1 MTKMAVLF
9 HPIKTKKNSKGECPL
24 YIRITVNKERTE
36 FSFGFSIPY
45 SDWDNKAQKLLT
57 NSQQA
62 STINSAISLA
72 TTKLLRIQNEFNLS
86 DVAYNASMIKDR
98 YLNKVEASKTLL
110 QLFDY
115 HAKNVKQLV
124 GKGYSL
130 GRLRRYKV
138 ARGKLERFIKAN
150 HKTSDIAL
158 DKLNFQFINDF
169 EFYLKTEDN
178 LSTNTTSGYL
188 KILKLLI
195 KVAVKQD
202 WINSDPFI
210 SFKCKQ
216 KDVAREYLSQTE
228 IDTLLKQEFATA
240 RMEMVRDV
248 FVFCC
253 YTGLAYSDVYKLNS
267 SHIRDGVDGNLWL
280 FIDRTK
286 TEQSC
291 RIPLLQTALE
301 ILGKYKKHPECQV
314 KNRLLPV
321 CTNQKMNEYLK
332 IMADVCGINKTITC
346 HVARHT
352 YATTVLMNN
361 GVSFEVTSKLLGHKN
376 LATTQ
381 IYAKITDKRL
391 SDEMLKLSSVLT
403 M

>member
-1 MTKMAVLF
+1 MKVLY
-9 HPIKTKKNSKGECPL
+9 HPIKTKMNCKGECPI

-36 FSFGFSIPY
+36 FALGHSINY
-45 SDWDNKAQKLLT
+45 TDWDKTAQKVRS

-62 STINSAISLA
+62 STINNAINLA
-72 TTKLLRIQNEFNLS
+72 TTKLLKIQNEFNLS
-86 DVAYNASMIKDR
+86 DVTYNASMIKDR
-98 YLNKVEASKTLL
+98 YLNKVETNKTLL

-115 HAKNVKQLV
+115 HFKNVQQLV
-124 GKGYSL
+124 GKGYSI
-130 GRLRRYKV
+130 GRLNRYKV
-138 ARGKLERFIKAN
+138 ARGKLERFIKEN
-150 HKTSDIAL
+150 YKSNDIAL
-158 DKLNFQFINDF
+158 DKLNFQFIEEF
-169 EFYLKTEDN
+169 EFYLKTKDN
-178 LSTNTTSGYL
+178 LSINTASGYL

-195 KVAVKQD
+195 KIAVKQG
-202 WINSDPFI
+202 WINTDPFT
-210 SFKCKQ
+210 SYRCKQ
-216 KDVAREYLSQTE
+216 KDVSRECLTQNE
-228 IDTLLKQEFATA
+228 IDTLLSQEFATP

-248 FVFCC
+248 FIFCC
-253 YTGLAYSDVYKLNS
+253 YTGLAFSDVYKLNS
-267 SHIRDGVDGNLWL
+267 SHISRGVDGNLWL
-280 FIDRTK
+280 FIERTK
-286 TEQSC
+286 TEQGC
-291 RIPLLQTALE
+291 RIPLLAKALE
-301 ILGKYKKHPECQV
+301 ILKKYKKHPECQI

-332 IMADVCGINKTITC
+332 VMADTCGINKKITC